1 MSDILYCDVCDI
13 TLSSIYALR
22 KHLKTNLHKKKLNP
36 VQEKFPCLCGRK
48 YTHRPGLYKH
58 RKNCDTYINR
68 PTQEEQKVEP
78 GENEKHGIEEVE
90 AIQEPLLK
98 KIEDLEKKLLE
109 KEIECL
115 KKENESLKKV
125 AVLQKKI
132 EKATK
137 ITNNTTNNNNITN
150 NFIINAFGK
159 EDLDIVSI
167 ENKMESI
174 QKNYDG
180 VPYIFEMLHCNPE
193 HPENQNIKIKN
204 IREKL
209 VNIMTDNGK
218 WETVDMGDAITDA
231 VNRISDMIYDT
242 YIEHKQQFTDFKRG
256 SFERYNKKLK
266 DDDDKKAFKR
276 VVKNTELVLIN
287 SKNK

>member
-22 KHLKTNLHKKKLNP
+22 KHIKTNLHKKKLNP
-36 VQEKFPCLCGRK
+36 VQEKFSCLCGK
-48 YTHRPGLYKH
+48 QYKHRQTLYAH
-58 RKNCDTYINR
+58 RKNCETYINR

-78 GENEKHGIEEVE
+78 EHVKEEVE
-90 AIQEPLLK
+90 VNQGPLLK

-125 AVLQKKI
+125 AALQKKI

-137 ITNNTTNNNNITN
+137 ITHNTTNNNNITN

-159 EDLDIVSI
+159 EDLDIVPI
-167 ENKMESI
+167 KNKI
-174 QKNYDG
+174 QSVLKNYDG

-218 WETVDMGDAITDA
+218 WETVDMEDAITDA
-231 VNRISDMIYDT
+231 VNKISDMIYDT
-242 YIEHKQQFTDFKRG
+242 YIEHKQIFTEHKRG
-256 SFERYNKKLK
+256 SFEKYNKKLT
-266 DDDDKKAFKR
+266 DDEDKKALKR